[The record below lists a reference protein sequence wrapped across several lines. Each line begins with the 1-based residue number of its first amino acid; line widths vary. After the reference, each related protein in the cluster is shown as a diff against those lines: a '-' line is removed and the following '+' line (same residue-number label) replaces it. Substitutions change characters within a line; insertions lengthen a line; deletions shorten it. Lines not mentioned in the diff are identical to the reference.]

1 MRGVRTVVL
10 HSRSRALLL
19 MSSTHIE
26 IMISIQTH
34 PHHPPQL
41 SRLFTLLEQQRKT
54 GVVRGRTVPGIFIER
69 RMRTAVVGT
78 HDDEKQQREDD
89 SDDSDDDDDEEEEF
103 ALVALVL
110 RDDEEYH

>member
-1 MRGVRTVVL
+1 
-10 HSRSRALLL
+10 

-78 HDDEKQQREDD
+78 HDDEKQQRKDD
-89 SDDSDDDDDEEEEF
+89 SDDSDDDNNEEEEF

-110 RDDEEYH
+110 RDDEYQRGEPRCEQRDEL